1 MNNKILPVA
10 MCMALFAGYCAAADE
25 TTLKEQGDK
34 VNYSIGYQIGS
45 DFRRQGVDI
54 DPEIV
59 LKGVQ
64 DALSGDEPLL
74 KPDEMRATLA
84 ELQRR
89 VKAEQQKEQQGTG
102 AQNLAR
108 AEAFLAENAQQEGVE
123 TLPSGLQYKVM
134 ASGQGASPAAS
145 DTVTVHY
152 RGTLLD
158 GSEFDSSYSRNQP
171 ATFAVNRVIEGW
183 TEALQLMRAGDKW
196 QLFIP
201 PELAYG
207 ERGFGNKIPANSAL
221 IFEVELLSVN

>member
-1 MNNKILPVA
+1 MSNKILPVA
-10 MCMALFAGYCAAADE
+10 MCMALFAGYSAAADE

-54 DPEIV
+54 DPGIV
-59 LKGVQ
+59 LKGVE

-74 KPDEMRATLA
+74 KPDEMHATLA

-89 VKAEQQKEQQGTG
+89 VKAEQQKGQQNTG

-108 AEAFLAENAQQEGVE
+108 AEAFLAENAQQAGVE
-123 TLPSGLQYKVM
+123 TLSSGLQYKVM
-134 ASGQGASPAAS
+134 ASGKGASPAAS

-171 ATFAVNRVIEGW
+171 ATFAVNRVIAGW
-183 TEALQLMRAGDKW
+183 TEALQLMQVGDKW